1 MQEGK
6 VLPAAQIN
14 RDLLRSILETP
25 RWFWPAVSLLGLVVL
40 AAAITI
46 GLMIDQGLGIT
57 GLNYKVVWGFFI
69 TNFVFW
75 IGISHAGVMLSAI
88 LRLAKAEWRRPAT
101 RAAEVLTIFS
111 LMTAM
116 IMPIIHTGR
125 PWRILYWAFPYDF
138 ARGIWPNVRTPLV
151 WDPSAILTYL
161 TSSTLFVLIALV
173 PDFAVLRD
181 TTTGWPKRIY
191 TILAMGW
198 EGNPRQ
204 WKLQIIAGVLLSA
217 LILPVF
223 VSVHSIVSW
232 DFGMAVAI
240 KSWHSTV
247 FAPYFVVGAVH
258 SGVSAVVFAM
268 ILLRWAYG
276 WQDYIRHEHI
286 DALGRLLIV
295 VATGWFYFLVME
307 IIFGI
312 YGLEGDE
319 LAVRALQFL
328 PSSGGVAYNIWMI
341 VFVGITYFLP
351 VILWLP
357 KAWRRNLWIMSTACI
372 SVNVGM
378 WLERYLLF
386 VPGQAVKQFQSFTWN
401 DYLPQWPEAL
411 IVGATFAFVTMLML
425 LFSRVFP
432 LVPLY
437 DIKEGDILKT
447 EIKVGRRT
455 VPATFRED

>member
-25 RWFWPAVSLLGLVVL
+25 RWFWPAVSLLGLIVL
-40 AAAITI
+40 AAAVTI
-46 GLMIDQGLGIT
+46 GVMVDQGLGWAT

-138 ARGIWPNVRTPLV
+138 ARGIWPNIRTPLV

-181 TTTGWPKRIY
+181 STTGWPKRIY
-191 TILAMGW
+191 TVLAMGW

-312 YGLEGDE
+312 YGLEG
-319 LAVRALQFL
+319 
-328 PSSGGVAYNIWMI
+328 
-341 VFVGITYFLP
+341 
-351 VILWLP
+351 
-357 KAWRRNLWIMSTACI
+357 
-372 SVNVGM
+372 
-378 WLERYLLF
+378 
-386 VPGQAVKQFQSFTWN
+386 
-401 DYLPQWPEAL
+401 
-411 IVGATFAFVTMLML
+411 
-425 LFSRVFP
+425 
-432 LVPLY
+432 
-437 DIKEGDILKT
+437 
-447 EIKVGRRT
+447 
-455 VPATFRED
+455 